1 MLYKVTDDTLIS
13 SQSSLTNTTSQ
24 APSFAGKKLKMMIH
38 ANLEFIENA
47 KMMPKEMQTR
57 LRSKVF
63 SLGRICNELG
73 RSAALEID
81 IILCFESEKIL
92 SQEMIRVR
100 KIDKGKD

>member
-1 MLYKVTDDTLIS
+1 
-13 SQSSLTNTTSQ
+13 
-24 APSFAGKKLKMMIH
+24 MIH

-63 SLGRICNELG
+63 SLGRICNKLG

-81 IILCFESEKIL
+81 IILCFESEKMLGRRKFWVKNWLGSKKLIKVKINFGHEIL
-92 SQEMIRVR
+92 MK
-100 KIDKGKD
+100 KIWV

>member
-1 MLYKVTDDTLIS
+1 
-13 SQSSLTNTTSQ
+13 
-24 APSFAGKKLKMMIH
+24 MMIH
-38 ANLEFIENA
+38 ANLEFMENA

-63 SLGRICNELG
+63 SLGRICNKLG